1 MSCGRSKVQPARCH
15 LCKEPGHSST
25 ACWGKGS
32 QGLKPVLSGE
42 AQRAHSSHM
51 CDVCP
56 CFTCP
61 RGSQRETN
69 SFKIRCAKQSSTC
82 TFLTSTLAPGAQD
95 QLGTS
100 CAKASKT
107 KTRSLLSWSPS
118 ELYLGIHLLSL
129 FPQGTAPWQDQR
141 GSVWVPLSCCTP
153 VSLKKGCHIPESA
166 ALVLL

>member
-1 MSCGRSKVQPARCH
+1 MP
-15 LCKEPGHSST
+15 
-25 ACWGKGS
+25 
-32 QGLKPVLSGE
+32 PV
-42 AQRAHSSHM
+42 QRARAQLDSLLGQGQPGAETRAEWRSTESSQLSHM

-129 FPQGTAPWQDQR
+129 FPQGTASWQDQR
-141 GSVWVPLSCCTP
+141 GSIWVPLSCCTP